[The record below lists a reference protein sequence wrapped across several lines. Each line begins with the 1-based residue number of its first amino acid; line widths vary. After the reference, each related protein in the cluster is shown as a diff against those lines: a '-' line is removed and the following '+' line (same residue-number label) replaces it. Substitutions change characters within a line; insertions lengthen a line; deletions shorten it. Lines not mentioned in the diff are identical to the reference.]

1 MGCPCNNN
9 ESVVTPVG
17 NNCGCEEC
25 ANKCGTPISADCI
38 VLDSLPPTCAP
49 YEQGDSLTEVIG
61 ALSTKIPTTFSSS
74 TATITD
80 TTVGGCRTV
89 NIEVIPPNVIVPEVC
104 IQSGSDYI
112 TVVQEDNCTVI
123 GTTLPD
129 APSDAVCR
137 FLKSCSGN
145 QSWIEPGDI
154 TSSTPAITITNGGG
168 VLASNVTAQVDL
180 TTGDLT
186 ETVSNVLTITGGTD
200 SQVGGNTTI
209 QVKTNALNQAGVVPA
224 PTSSNANKVW
234 STDSSGNPGWR
245 PMPLSGAYLPTVDDF
260 VNLSNVVVDPFA
272 SFYTII
278 GDIVTVSLFVRITP
292 ISTGTSGFS
301 LTVPVTS
308 SSMVAPTGV
317 ISGAENTGFSAIGYV
332 SSTASFTKVF
342 SFFNILSLGV
352 TSDPPLCITFSYNL
366 NYQ

>member
-17 NNCGCEEC
+17 NNCGCEDC

-38 VLDSLPPTCAP
+38 ILDSPPSTCAP

-61 ALSTKIPTTFSSS
+61 ALSEKVPTTFSSS

-104 IQSGSDYI
+104 IQSGSNYI
-112 TVVQEDNCTVI
+112 TVVQEDDCTVI

-154 TSSTPAITITNGGG
+154 TSSTPAITITNGDG

-180 TTGDLT
+180 TTGNLT

-209 QVKTNALNQAGVVPA
+209 QVKTNAVNQAGVVPA

-234 STDSSGNPGWR
+234 STDASGNPNWTRKVYSGTYI
-245 PMPLSGAYLPTVDDF
+245 PLLDSSSVNVATHSWSLSTYTVID
-260 VNLSNVVVDPFA
+260 NVV
-272 SFYTII
+272 
-278 GDIVTVSLFVRITP
+278 FVQ
-292 ISTGTSGFS
+292 G
-301 LTVPVTS
+301 
-308 SSMVAPTGV
+308 
-317 ISGAENTGFSAIGYV
+317 
-332 SSTASFTKVF
+332 
-342 SFFNILSLGV
+342 SLGV
-352 TSDPPLCITFSYNL
+352 KSISSASQIILYFNVPIIPSGFTISGMGICYSTNSIASVRTSPGIGVAAL
-366 NYQ
+366 NCHSVSDVVESTIIYYFQYTL